1 MCFSLEVLLVSARK
15 TLAQF
20 VLIGA
25 AFAAGMFLRPVLEV
39 EVATQTSAP
48 TPQANNAELAR
59 LYAEDQADRT
69 PGKQVDGLA
78 VVARD
83 KAREARV
90 KGMLSEGLAKTGPDY
105 YNAAMVLQHA
115 PEPEDSLLAHELSIV
130 ALSKGEEHGKWLAAA
145 AEDRFLM
152 RVGRPQRFA
161 TQYRSEGRGQPM
173 RLYTVDERMTD
184 ALRKEFNVPSLA
196 EAKAR
201 EADLNK
207 R

>member
-1 MCFSLEVLLVSARK
+1 M
-15 TLAQF
+15 
-20 VLIGA
+20 
-25 AFAAGMFLRPVLEV
+25 LRPVFEAKV
-39 EVATQTSAP
+39 QTQATASMQATASA
-48 TPQANNAELAR
+48 QADNAELAR

-69 PGKQVDGLA
+69 PGKAVDGMA

-83 KAREARV
+83 KAREVRV
-90 KGMLSEGLAKTGPDY
+90 KEMLAAGLAKTGTDY
-105 YNAAMVLQHA
+105 YHAAMVLQHA
-115 PEPEDSLLAHELSIV
+115 SEPEDSLLAHELCVV

-152 RVGRPQRFA
+152 RIGRPQRFA

-184 ALRKEFNVPSLA
+184 ALRKEFNVPTLA

-201 EADLNK
+201 EAELNK